1 MSNSEAVERVHR
13 MTLKGFITYI
23 YFERENILLSL
34 VINLVSEVVSNIIK
48 RGKNKRKLK
57 RLKKELAY
65 FTIRIQQ
72 KHEGSILEKG
82 AYIQYL
88 KYQRILERIY
98 QYALEPDKQTAE
110 EGVYVNTLIENC
122 KAMLA
127 LEKVIVLPTDEM
139 ILRVFYT
146 GLLSQL
152 KKFLKMTGGM
162 ELQAA
167 LYYMNQ
173 VLLGEKDSLKLL
185 QENYQ
190 LGQKSYV
197 KLEKIYDEIQVILKK
212 SEPHIDDEWFL
223 KQNHEAILNLGKR
236 YLPDLNV
243 TLDIQ
248 KNFNII
254 AADNHFFQYI
264 KDESERLLLALHKI
278 GEEDTALLQKRQE
291 IVLILEKLN
300 TFSDFVSMKEKLIET
315 VETCAEYAYDEY
327 RRRVREKKKNDNPSY
342 QKQTLINQY
351 RDVQLRA
358 EYYSQILEQKKLKL
372 VETPL
377 MLLYGEGGI
386 GKSHLIADTIVKR
399 NQEEERSVLFLG
411 QDFPEGCIV
420 WTRFMELMGISG
432 SIDAV
437 LQIMNEIAK
446 ERKRRIL
453 IFIDAVNEGGGKSVW
468 KDKLAVLLEKITAYS
483 WLGLVLTV
491 RKDFL
496 RTIFETTLIDKYGVT
511 EIEHLGLGRLTSE
524 AVRRFFEHYGIDVKV
539 MPYFPD
545 EFSNPLFLRLFC
557 EGYAKRDQKTDIITT
572 KQIYR
577 NYIDVVNSKMAEK
590 FQYAEGINI
599 VNEVIETF
607 TVKSYG
613 ANQRNRL
620 EKEEALKMIEA
631 IALSHNISSRIYEF
645 LISEGILTNSIDY
658 QGQEYVFVTYEK
670 LADHIYATYMLDMI
684 LEGSLSDE
692 DIIEK
697 ISKPGILEELNY
709 MLPLYGK
716 ELFESFP
723 ILKKSWW
730 VRSAFNAGVLW
741 RTDEGLL
748 KKETVDYIENEII
761 ENEDSYAMFFE
772 NLIRIS
778 TNRKHPYNAVAFHQ
792 SLLKMPMAKRD
803 AEFME
808 LFNSWNDEDKTLYQ
822 LMKWCIQVAE
832 KEMEADE
839 ETIYLAALALSWI
852 LICTDNMLRDYV
864 SLVLCQF
871 LRGHISV
878 MIRILKSFQG
888 VDDVYILERLYGIAF
903 GIVTFE
909 QDKEKIKELSEYVYQ
924 TIFAQETVLPDILV
938 RDYAKQIISYA
949 MVVEEDERIDMNK
962 VLGPYESTF
971 PAVPTD
977 EMIAQFK
984 LDYKKEGFQDYQWSQ
999 NEIISS
1005 MQVDDHKCGYGDFG
1019 RYVFQNYFR
1028 AWSNLDPAELMKIAI
1043 QDIFDRGY
1051 NPEIHGEYDRSINH
1065 YNDYS
1070 DRKVERIGK
1079 KYQWQA
1085 LYRLAA
1091 EVSDNVPR
1099 TNEATECEEY
1109 NTGSYEP
1116 NLRKF
1121 DPTINI
1127 LQRKKSYGELPEI
1140 AEPDFGLPEQQWLKQ
1155 KDDLPDTEKMVRLQ
1169 VEQEEYLLLSGWHNW
1184 KEAAPLGVPEYD
1196 CPLKEMWFM
1205 VQAYIVKE
1213 EDYTRCI
1220 QLLQDEN
1227 FWGRWMP
1234 EGIDN
1239 YSMYNREY
1247 YWSETH
1253 DYYDNE
1259 YFGGIEWKNPWR
1271 TDIEELRE
1279 LMVMVPDY
1287 IYQATGEREIPGLS
1301 YRSWKKPC
1309 KTLVQ
1314 GLKLKYQDENTA
1326 MYDENGK
1333 LICFD
1338 TCELFDKDIGLYFH
1352 TEALQ
1357 KFLSANHYRIFWTVL
1372 GEKRIIGGNTRL
1384 DKIYDTPE
1392 YSGLLYYDEDG
1403 MLTGEI
1409 RDAVEEE

>member
-1 MSNSEAVERVHR
+1 
-13 MTLKGFITYI
+13 MTLKGFITYF
-23 YFERENILLSL
+23 YLNQENTLLSL
-34 VINLVSEVVSNIIK
+34 VINLVSEVISNMIK
-48 RGKNKRKLK
+48 KGKHRRKLK
-57 RLKKELAY
+57 KLKRDLAY
-65 FTIRIQQ
+65 FTIQFQQ
-72 KHEGSILEKG
+72 KYAGSILEKG

-88 KYQRILERIY
+88 EYQRILERIY
-98 QYALEPDKQTAE
+98 QYVLEPDKQTVVE
-110 EGVYVNTLIENC
+110 EVYINDLIENC
-122 KAMLA
+122 KVMLA
-127 LEKVIVLPTDEM
+127 SEKVTVLPTDEM
-139 ILRVFYT
+139 ILREFYT
-146 GLLSQL
+146 GLLNRL
-152 KKFLKMTGGM
+152 KKFLQTTEGM
-162 ELQAA
+162 ELQAV
-167 LYYMNQ
+167 LYFMNQ
-173 VLLGEKDSLKLL
+173 VLLGKKDSLTLL
-185 QENYQ
+185 QENYH
-190 LGQKSYV
+190 LSQKSYA
-197 KLEKIYDEIQVILKK
+197 KLEKIYEGIQLLLKK
-212 SEPHIDDEWFL
+212 NDPYIDDEWFL
-223 KQNHEAILNLGKR
+223 KQNHETILNLGKR

-248 KNFNII
+248 KNFDII
-254 AADNHFFQYI
+254 AADRHFFQYI
-264 KDESERLLLALHKI
+264 KEEAERLLLILHKI
-278 GEEDTALLQKRQE
+278 GQEDDFLWQKRQE
-291 IVLILEKLN
+291 ILRILDELKI
-300 TFSDFVSMKEKLIET
+300 FSDFISMKGKLIEI
-315 VETCAEYAYDEY
+315 VDECAEYADREY
-327 RRRVREKKKNDNPSY
+327 KRRVKEKRKENRQNY
-342 QKQTLINQY
+342 QRQTLINQY

-358 EYYSQILEQKKLKL
+358 EYYSQILDQKKLKM
-372 VETPL
+372 VEIPL

-399 NQEEERSVLFLG
+399 NQEEERSALFLG

-420 WTRFMELMGISG
+420 WTRFMELMGFSG

-446 ERKRRIL
+446 EKKRRIL

-468 KDKLAVLLEKITAYS
+468 KDKLETLFDKFAAYP

-496 RTIFETTLIDKYGVT
+496 RIIFETSLINKYGVT

-524 AVRRFFEHYGIDVKV
+524 AVRRFFEHYGIDLKV

-557 EGYAKRDQKTDIITT
+557 EGYEKRTEKTALVST

-590 FQYAEGINI
+590 FQYAEGINV
-599 VNEVIETF
+599 VNEVIENF
-607 TVKSYG
+607 ALKSYG
-613 ANQRNRL
+613 VNQRNRL
-620 EKEEALKMIEA
+620 AKETALQIIETTALK
-631 IALSHNISSRIYEF
+631 HNISSRIYEF
-645 LISEGILTNSIDY
+645 LISEGILTSSIDH
-658 QGQEYVFVTYEK
+658 QGQEYVFVTYER
-670 LADHIYATYMLDMI
+670 LADHIYASHMLDVI
-684 LEGSLSDE
+684 LEGSLADE
-692 DIIEK
+692 EIIDK
-697 ISKPGILEELNY
+697 ISKPGVLEELNY
-709 MLPLYGK
+709 MLPIHGM
-716 ELFESFP
+716 ELFERFP
-723 ILKKSWW
+723 VLRKTWW
-730 VRSAFNAGVLW
+730 VRSTFNAGVLW

-761 ENEDSYAMFFE
+761 ENEDSYAEFFE
-772 NLIRIS
+772 NLMRIS
-778 TNRKHPYNAVAFHQ
+778 TNQKHPYNATAFHQ
-792 SLLKMPMAKRD
+792 SLLKLPMAKRD

-832 KEMEADE
+832 KEVEADE
-839 ETIYLAALALSWI
+839 ETIYLAALALSWM

-864 SLVLCQF
+864 STILCQF
-871 LRGHISV
+871 LRGHVSV
-878 MIRILKSFQG
+878 MIRILKSFQE
-888 VDDVYILERLYGIAF
+888 VDDVYILERLYGVAF

-909 QDKEKIKELSEYVYQ
+909 QDKKRIKELSRYVYQ
-924 TIFAQETVLPDILV
+924 TIFEQKTVLPDILV

-949 MVVEEDERIDMNK
+949 MTVEADEFIDRNR
-962 VLGPYESTF
+962 VSGPYESTF
-971 PAVPTD
+971 PKVPTD
-977 EMIAQFK
+977 EAIAQYK
-984 LDYKKEGFQDYQWSQ
+984 LDYMQEGFQDYQWGQ
-999 NEIISS
+999 NMIISS
-1005 MQVDDHKCGYGDFG
+1005 MQVDDHKCGYGEFG

-1028 AWSNLDPAELMKIAI
+1028 AWSNLEPATLMKIAI

-1070 DRKVERIGK
+1070 DSKVERIGK
-1079 KYQWQA
+1079 KYQWQS

-1091 EVSDNVPR
+1091 EVSDNFPR

-1127 LQRKKSYGELPEI
+1127 LKRKKSYGELPEI
-1140 AEPDFGLPEQQWLKQ
+1140 VQPDFDLPEYQWLKQ
-1155 KDDLPDTEKMVRLQ
+1155 KGDLPEFEKMVHLQ

-1184 KEAAPLGVPEYD
+1184 KEEAPFGVQKYD

-1205 VQAYIVKE
+1205 IQAYIVKE
-1213 EDYTRCI
+1213 EDYLRCV

-1234 EGIDN
+1234 EATDN

-1253 DYYDNE
+1253 DYFDNE

-1279 LMVMVPDY
+1279 IMLMVPDY
-1287 IYQATGEREIPGLS
+1287 IYQATGEREIPGLP

-1314 GLKLKYQDENTA
+1314 TLKLKYQDENTA

-1338 TCELFDKDIGLYFH
+1338 TCELFDRDIGLYFH
-1352 TEALQ
+1352 KGALE
-1357 KFLSANHYRIFWTVL
+1357 KFLSENHYRIFWTVL
-1372 GEKRIIGGNTRL
+1372 GEKRIIGGNIDLNR
-1384 DKIYDTPE
+1384 IYDTPE
-1392 YSGLLYYDEDG
+1392 YSGLFYYDEDG
-1403 MLTGEI
+1403 NLVGKI
-1409 RDAVEEE
+1409 RDAVEE